1 MKTATVRI
9 PEDRRDVLK
18 LIATI
23 EKREMKDILSDLV
36 DDYIERHRETLDLL
50 SNPDWVKKIEQGK
63 SEILQ
68 NIKGKSLNELED

>member
-1 MKTATVRI
+1 VKTATVRI

-18 LIATI
+18 VIATL

-36 DDYIERHRETLDLL
+36 DDYVERHRETLDLL

-63 SEILQ
+63 REVLQ
-68 NIKGKSLNELED
+68 NIKGKSLDELED

>member
-18 LIATI
+18 VIATI

-63 SEILQ
+63 REVLQ
-68 NIKGKSLNELED
+68 NIKGKSINELED

>member
-18 LIATI
+18 VIATI
-23 EKREMKDILSDLV
+23 EKREIKDILSDLV

-50 SNPDWVKKIEQGK
+50 SNPEWVKKIEQGK
-63 SEILQ
+63 REVLQ
-68 NIKGKSLNELED
+68 NVKGRSLNELED

>member
-1 MKTATVRI
+1 VKTATVRI

-18 LIATI
+18 VIATI

-63 SEILQ
+63 REVLQ

>member
-18 LIATI
+18 VIATI

-50 SNPDWVKKIEQGK
+50 SNPDWVKKIDQGK
-63 SEILQ
+63 REVLQ

>member
-1 MKTATVRI
+1 VKTATVRI

-18 LIATI
+18 VIATI

-63 SEILQ
+63 REVLQ
-68 NIKGKSLNELED
+68 NIKGKSLNEL

>member
-18 LIATI
+18 VIATI
-23 EKREMKDILSDLV
+23 EKREMKEILSDLV

-63 SEILQ
+63 REVLQ

>member
-18 LIATI
+18 VIATI

-50 SNPDWVKKIEQGK
+50 SNPDWVKKIERGK
-63 SEILQ
+63 REVLQ

>member
-18 LIATI
+18 VIATI

>member
-18 LIATI
+18 VIATI
-23 EKREMKDILSDLV
+23 EKREMKDILADLV

-63 SEILQ
+63 REVLR

>member
-1 MKTATVRI
+1 VKTATVRI
-9 PEDRRDVLK
+9 SEDRRDVLK
-18 LIATI
+18 VIATI

-63 SEILQ
+63 REVSQ

>member
-18 LIATI
+18 IIATV
-23 EKREMKDILSDLV
+23 EKREMKDILADLV

-63 SEILQ
+63 REVLR

>member
-1 MKTATVRI
+1 VKTATVRI

-18 LIATI
+18 VIATI

-63 SEILQ
+63 REVSQ

>member
-1 MKTATVRI
+1 VKTATVRI

-18 LIATI
+18 IIATV
-23 EKREMKDILSDLV
+23 EKREMKDILADLV

-63 SEILQ
+63 REILQ
-68 NIKGKSLNELED
+68 NIKGKSLDELED

>member
-18 LIATI
+18 IIATV
-23 EKREMKDILSDLV
+23 EKREMKDILADLV

-63 SEILQ
+63 REILQ
-68 NIKGKSLNELED
+68 NIKGKSLDELED

>member
-9 PEDRRDVLK
+9 PEDKRDVLK
-18 LIATI
+18 VVATI

-63 SEILQ
+63 REVLQ

>member
-18 LIATI
+18 VIATI

-63 SEILQ
+63 REVSQ

>member
-18 LIATI
+18 VIATI
-23 EKREMKDILSDLV
+23 EKREMKDILADLV

-63 SEILQ
+63 REVLQ

>member
-1 MKTATVRI
+1 MRTATVRI
-9 PEDRRDVLK
+9 SEDKRDVLK
-18 LIATI
+18 VIATI
-23 EKREMKDILSDLV
+23 EKREMKDILADLV

-63 SEILQ
+63 REVLQ

>member
-1 MKTATVRI
+1 VKTATVRI
-9 PEDRRDVLK
+9 PEDKRDVLK
-18 LIATI
+18 VVATI

-63 SEILQ
+63 REVLQ
-68 NIKGKSLNELED
+68 NVKGKSLNELED

>member
-1 MKTATVRI
+1 VKTATVRI

-18 LIATI
+18 VIATI

>member
-18 LIATI
+18 VIATI

-63 SEILQ
+63 REVLQ

>member
-1 MKTATVRI
+1 VKTATVRI

-18 LIATI
+18 VIATI
-23 EKREMKDILSDLV
+23 EKREMKEILSDLV

-63 SEILQ
+63 REVLQ